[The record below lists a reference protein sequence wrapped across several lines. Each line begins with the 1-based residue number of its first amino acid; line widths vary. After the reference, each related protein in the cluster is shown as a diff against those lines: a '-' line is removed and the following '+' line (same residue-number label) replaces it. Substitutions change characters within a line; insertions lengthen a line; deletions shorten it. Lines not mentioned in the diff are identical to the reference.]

1 MFTGIVTAIGT
12 VVELEPTA
20 ESRRLTIASDLPDR
34 ELAKG
39 ASVCCSGVCL
49 TVVDAANHRFVVD
62 VAFETLRRTT
72 FDTLKLGDRLNLEPA
87 LRVGDALGGHFVTG
101 HVDAVAR
108 VRTSM
113 VRGPAREVWLDLPAD
128 VLKLVAPKGSLA
140 IDGVSLTV
148 NDVDAAGCMV
158 GLVPHTL
165 EVTTLGKW
173 QPGDRINVEA
183 DMLARYV
190 ARLVEARVAG
200 SSDAA
205 GGRS

>member
-1 MFTGIVTAIGT
+1 MFTGIVRAIGT

-20 ESRRLTIASDLPDR
+20 LARRLGIASDLAEAD
-34 ELAKG
+34 LATG
-39 ASVCCSGVCL
+39 ASVCVSGACL
-49 TVVDAANHRFVVD
+49 TVVDAANKRFVVD
-62 VAFETLRRTT
+62 VAFETLRKTT
-72 FDTLKLGDRLNLEPA
+72 LDTVRVGDRLNLEPA
-87 LRVGDALGGHFVTG
+87 LRVGEALGGHFVTG
-101 HVDAVAR
+101 HVDAIAHVRSSEAR
-108 VRTSM
+108 GS
-113 VRGPAREVWLDLPAD
+113 AREVWIDLPAE
-128 VLKLVAPKGSLA
+128 VLRLVAEKGSIA

-190 ARLVEARVAG
+190 ARLLDARTTGAG
-200 SSDAA
+200 A
-205 GGRS
+205 

>member
-1 MFTGIVTAIGT
+1 MFTGIVTALGT
-12 VVELEPTA
+12 VVGLEPGA
-20 ESRRLTIASDLPDR
+20 EARRLTIASDLAERDLGR
-34 ELAKG
+34 G

-49 TVVDAANHRFVVD
+49 TVVDASGGKFVVD

-72 FDTLKLGDRLNLEPA
+72 FDALVVGDRLNLEPA

-101 HVDAVAR
+101 HVDAVAH
-108 VRTSM
+108 VRSS
-113 VRGPAREVWLDLPAD
+113 VAHGPAREVWIDLPSE
-128 VLKLVAPKGSLA
+128 LLRLVAPKGSVA

-148 NDVDAAGCMV
+148 NDVDATGFMV

-173 QPGDRINVEA
+173 QPSARINVEV

-190 ARLVEARVAG
+190 ARLVAG
-200 SSDAA
+200 QGSTP
-205 GGRS
+205 